1 MRSLLIWEIVDWEE
15 DEDILVDEFAEDD
28 NFLDEE
34 NNFQLKDDFQ
44 NIDLISDQDI
54 TDQLDPLR
62 EEKAVEELR
71 EVEKSTEVAPSFPAP
86 SVLHSTSIE
95 EAGRWSDK
103 TKKPSG
109 HWNEEAGFIPY
120 PLDQQRRKFLW
131 IQEKGNLQW
140 TGSFSKFFFFS
151 FNFTSFFLINHKIDQ
166 AIIMVPESSMI

>member
-131 IQEKGNLQW
+131 IQEKVCLSPLISYFLLGQICN
-140 TGSFSKFFFFS
+140 FS
-151 FNFTSFFLINHKIDQ
+151 II
-166 AIIMVPESSMI
+166 AILVV